1 MIEEE
6 EKMPFEMNEEVKI
19 EKKENK
25 IIKEMKLFK
34 KSELE

>member
-6 EKMPFEMNEEVKI
+6 EKMPFEMNGEVKI
-19 EKKENK
+19 EKSKNK